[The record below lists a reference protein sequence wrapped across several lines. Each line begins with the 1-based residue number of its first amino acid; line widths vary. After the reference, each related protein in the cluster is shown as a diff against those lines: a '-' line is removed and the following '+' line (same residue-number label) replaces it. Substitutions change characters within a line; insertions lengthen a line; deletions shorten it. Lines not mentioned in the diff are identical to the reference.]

1 MTEWVLSTVLDTA
14 GPMKVG
20 VATLNRPD
28 TLNGLSLE
36 MCHELTRL
44 LTQWEQDPAIA
55 FVILR
60 GAGDRAFCAGGDL
73 HSLYGAMLENSG
85 KGAWNNTYAREF
97 FDVEYR
103 LDYQIHTYSKPILC
117 WGSGVVM
124 GGGVGLMMGASHRV
138 VTDTTRFAMPEIT
151 IGLFPDVGGTW
162 MLSRLPDG
170 IGMFL
175 ALTGAQLGARDCRL
189 LGLADYTVDSGD
201 FDVLLSDIQ
210 TRDWSTRQDSNN
222 AALTELLINRQPGAD
237 TGPGPLQRHF
247 DMIRHA
253 CGGTD
258 FDTVCRNIQAWS
270 DHDDPWLQ
278 RAARTF
284 TNGAPGS
291 ARLSFTLLH
300 RVRLWSLADVFRE
313 EYIVSLQCGVQG
325 DFQEGIRA
333 LLIDKDKK
341 PAWNPATL
349 AEASEAW
356 VQRYF
361 QAPWPEQQSHPLEDL
376 GASVTDPVFEEQ

>member
-1 MTEWVLSTVLDTA
+1 MTELVLSTVLDTA

-20 VATLNRPD
+20 VATLNRPE

-36 MCHELTRL
+36 MCHDLTRL
-44 LTQWEQDPAIA
+44 LTQWEQDPSIA

-73 HSLYGAMLENSG
+73 HSLYSAMQENSSND
-85 KGAWNNTYAREF
+85 AWNNTYAREF

-103 LDYQIHTYSKPILC
+103 LDYQIHTYSKPLLC
-117 WGSGVVM
+117 WASGVVM

-138 VTDTTRFAMPEIT
+138 ATDTTRFAMPEIT

-170 IGMFL
+170 VGMFL
-175 ALTGAQLGARDCRL
+175 ALTGSQLGAQDCRL
-189 LGLADYTVDSGD
+189 LGLADYTLASDG
-201 FDVLLSDIQ
+201 FDALLSDIKS
-210 TRDWSTRQDSNN
+210 RDWSAQRNVNDS
-222 AALTELLINRQPGAD
+222 ALNKLLASHQPESDAQ
-237 TGPGPLQRHF
+237 PGPLQRHF

-253 CGGTD
+253 CRGTD
-258 FDTVCRNIQAWS
+258 FKSICAHIQAWA

-284 TNGAPGS
+284 ASGAPSS

-325 DFQEGIRA
+325 DFEEGIRA
-333 LLIDKDKK
+333 LLIDKDKT

-349 AEASEAW
+349 DEATDAW

-361 QAPWPEQQSHPLEDL
+361 QAPWSEQQSHPLEDL
-376 GASVTDPVFEEQ
+376 GTPVTDRLLQEQ

>member
-1 MTEWVLSTVLDTA
+1 MSAAVLSAILDTA
-14 GPMKVG
+14 GSKKIAM
-20 VATLNRPD
+20 ATLNRPD
-28 TLNGLSLE
+28 TLNGLTLE

-44 LTQWEQDPAIA
+44 LQQWEDDSSIA
-55 FVILR
+55 LVILR

-73 HSLYGAMLENSG
+73 HSLYAAMLENTG
-85 KGAWNNTYAREF
+85 GDAWNNPYAREF

-103 LDYQIHTYSKPILC
+103 LDYLIHRYTKPILC
-117 WGSGVVM
+117 WGSGIVM

-138 VTDTTRFAMPEIT
+138 VTDTTRFAMPEIS

-175 ALTGAQLGARDCRL
+175 GLTGAQLGASDCL
-189 LGLADYTVDSGD
+189 LMGLADHQVPADSFDTLLDEIQGATWSDDRDRNDSALRRILIAGKPADSG
-201 FDVLLSDIQ
+201 
-210 TRDWSTRQDSNN
+210 
-222 AALTELLINRQPGAD
+222 E
-237 TGPGPLQRHF
+237 PGPLQTHF
-247 DMIRHA
+247 AAIREA

-258 FDTVCRNIQAWS
+258 FDAVCAGIQEWAQHS
-270 DHDDPWLQ
+270 DPWLQ

-284 TNGAPGS
+284 STGSPGS
-291 ARLSFTLLH
+291 ARLTFELLH
-300 RVRLWSLADVFRE
+300 RVRLLSLADVFRE

-341 PAWNPATL
+341 PVWSPATL
-349 AEASEAW
+349 EQASEAW

-361 QAPWPEQQSHPLEDL
+361 QAPWPDNQPHPLADL
-376 GASVTDPVFEEQ
+376 GAVPDHVTQE